1 MPQYVIERDVPE
13 AGDLSPAELRDLSV
27 RSLDVVE
34 ELGSE
39 IQWLHSY
46 VTDNRVYCVY
56 VAPDEQLIRRHADAV
71 GIPADRISRVR
82 SLLDP
87 DDYS

>member
-1 MPQYVIERDVPE
+1 MPQYVIERDVPD
-13 AGDLSPAELRDLSV
+13 AGELTESELQDLSV

-56 VAPDEQLIRRHADAV
+56 IAPDEEMIRRHADAV

-87 DDYS
+87 ADYS